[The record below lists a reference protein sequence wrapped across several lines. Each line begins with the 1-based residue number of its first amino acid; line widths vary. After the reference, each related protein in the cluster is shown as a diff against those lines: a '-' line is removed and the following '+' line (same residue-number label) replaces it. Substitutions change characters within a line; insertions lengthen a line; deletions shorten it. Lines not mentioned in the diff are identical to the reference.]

1 MKLSS
6 SFQHASGSRTLYET
20 GILKTKI
27 HNTTNFDMYM
37 SKLRVL
43 RLKTIFKKK
52 PWRHRSTQCFYICV
66 WTR

>member
-52 PWRHRSTQCFYICV
+52 P
-66 WTR
+66 